1 MLQGSFGLI
10 MRCMSLII
18 MIILCLSCV
27 GEDCVGTGVGQVTVI
42 FKDAPEQRSTDRIGH
57 LNCVHGAIIAYV
69 DSVGREMGF
78 NPRSIGYDT
87 LDVPTYH
94 GYAEIIHLYQACEE
108 IPFLLPEGDSV
119 MVTYDQDARPVM
131 RSLSN
136 DEYTRLY
143 RLPESV
149 PGLVHRNGYSFRS
162 VLRNPRFMAAE
173 KYLTDS
179 VSQRKYPG
187 LEKIFNEYHV
197 DLDSAGNVYNNW
209 RDRFSAKLDSLS
221 QTGKHGREYSRW
233 YRQTLLEDGY
243 PVGRI
248 KQSDSLLHYIT
259 HLHKLM
265 GYLDVGYDS
274 FDYTGRFD
282 YVAQDT
288 TLCMVARK
296 SLLRHYIDRINDTGW
311 IPYPDN
317 IVNEYN
323 EKYHDLTGDGSFL
336 RPIIE
341 KPNVTSIDGYTYDLV
356 LKNITGNILPLA
368 EVIEK
373 HRGKVIYMDMWASSC
388 GPCRKEMPAS
398 RRLKDRLDSDGVIFM
413 YISSDRNESDWK
425 RVVKEYDLGD
435 IGENYRIVSAESKF
449 LKEIKFRYIPRYLI
463 FDTDGRLVNL
473 DAPRPSSSE
482 IINEIGKYIDW
493 KKRSLS
499 LKY

>member
-1 MLQGSFGLI
+1 MVGMNIRISYLLWIF
-10 MRCMSLII
+10 II
-18 MIILCLSCV
+18 FCFSCV
-27 GEDCVGTGVGQVTVI
+27 GAENTETGSGQVTVI

-119 MVTYDQDARPVM
+119 MVTYDQDARPVI
-131 RSLSN
+131 RSLNN
-136 DEYTRLY
+136 DECSRLY

-149 PGLVHRNGYSFRS
+149 SGLVHRNGYSFRS
-162 VLRNPRFMAAE
+162 ILRNPRFHAAE

-398 RRLKDRLDSDGVIFM
+398 RRLKERLDSGGVIFM

-425 RVVKEYDLGD
+425 RAVKEYDLGD

-449 LKEIKFRYIPRYLI
+449 LKEIKFRYIPRYLV

>member
-1 MLQGSFGLI
+1 
-10 MRCMSLII
+10 

-27 GEDCVGTGVGQVTVI
+27 REDCVGTGAGQVTVI

-243 PVGRI
+243 PVGHI

-259 HLHKLM
+259 HFHKLM
-265 GYLDVGYDS
+265 GYPDVGYDS

-388 GPCRKEMPAS
+388 SPCRKEMPAS

-425 RVVKEYDLGD
+425 RAVKEYDLGD

-449 LKEIKFRYIPRYLI
+449 LTEIKFRYIPRYLI

>member
-1 MLQGSFGLI
+1 MVGMNIRISYLLWIF
-10 MRCMSLII
+10 II
-18 MIILCLSCV
+18 FCFSCV
-27 GEDCVGTGVGQVTVI
+27 GAENTETGSGKVTVI

-373 HRGKVIYMDMWASSC
+373 HRGKVIYMDMWASWC

-398 RRLKDRLDSDGVIFM
+398 RRLKERLDSGGVIFM

-425 RVVKEYDLGD
+425 RAVKEYDLGD

-449 LKEIKFRYIPRYLI
+449 LKEIKFRYIPRYLV

>member
-1 MLQGSFGLI
+1 MVGMNIRISYLLWIF
-10 MRCMSLII
+10 II
-18 MIILCLSCV
+18 FCFSCV
-27 GEDCVGTGVGQVTVI
+27 GAENTETGSGQVTVI

-119 MVTYDQDARPVM
+119 MVTYDQDARPVI
-131 RSLSN
+131 RSLNN
-136 DEYTRLY
+136 DECSRLY

-149 PGLVHRNGYSFRS
+149 SGLVHRNGYSFRS
-162 VLRNPRFMAAE
+162 ILRNPRFRAAG

-179 VSQRKYPG
+179 ESQRKYPG
-187 LEKIFNEYHV
+187 LEKIFNEYYV
-197 DLDSAGNVYNNW
+197 DLDSAENVYNNW
-209 RDRFSAKLDSLS
+209 RDCFSAKLDSLS
-221 QTGKHGREYSRW
+221 QTGKREWEYSRW
-233 YRQTLLEDGY
+233 YRRTLLEDGC
-243 PVGRI
+243 PVSRI
-248 KQSDSLLHYIT
+248 KQSDSLLHYVT

-265 GYLDVGYDS
+265 EYPKEGYDP

-282 YVAQDT
+282 YVVHDT
-288 TLCMVARK
+288 TLCERAKR

-311 IPYPDN
+311 VPYSDD
-317 IVNEYN
+317 VVDEYN
-323 EKYHDLTGDGSFL
+323 EKYLNLTGDGSFL
-336 RPIIE
+336 RPVTE
-341 KPNVTSIDGYTYDLV
+341 NPNVSFIDGYTYDLV
-356 LKNITGNILPLA
+356 LQNIAGNRLSLA
-368 EVIEK
+368 EIIER
-373 HRGKVIYMDMWASSC
+373 HRAKVIYLDMWASWC

-425 RVVKEYDLGD
+425 RAVKEYDLGD
-435 IGENYRIVSAESKF
+435 VGENYRIASVDSKF
-449 LKEIKFRYIPRYLI
+449 LTEIKFRYIPRYLI

>member
-27 GEDCVGTGVGQVTVI
+27 GEDCVGTGAGQVTVI

-69 DSVGREMGF
+69 DSTGCEAGF

-87 LDVPTYH
+87 LEIPTYRS
-94 GYAEIIHLYQACEE
+94 YAEIIHLYQACEE

-119 MVTYDQDARPVM
+119 TVTYDQDARPVM
-131 RSLSN
+131 RSLN
-136 DEYTRLY
+136 NEEYTRLY
-143 RLPESV
+143 RLPESI

-162 VLRNPRFMAAE
+162 ILRNPRFHAVE

-179 VSQRKYPG
+179 DIQRKHPG
-187 LEKIFNEYHV
+187 LEKIFKEYYV
-197 DLDSAGNVYNNW
+197 DLDSARNSYNNW

-221 QTGKHGREYSRW
+221 QTGKREWEYSRW
-233 YRQTLLEDGY
+233 YRRTLLEDGC
-243 PVGRI
+243 PVSRI
-248 KQSDSLLHYIT
+248 KQSDSLLHYVT

-265 GYLDVGYDS
+265 EYPKEGYDP

-282 YVAQDT
+282 YVVHDT
-288 TLCMVARK
+288 TLCERAKR

-373 HRGKVIYMDMWASSC
+373 HRGKVIYMDMWASWC

-398 RRLKDRLDSDGVIFM
+398 RRLKDRLDSGGVIFM

-425 RVVKEYDLGD
+425 RAVKEYDLGD

-482 IINEIGKYIDW
+482 IINEIGKYIGW

>member
-27 GEDCVGTGVGQVTVI
+27 GEDCVGTGAGQVTVI
-42 FKDAPEQRSTDRIGH
+42 FKNAPEQRSTDRIGH

-69 DSVGREMGF
+69 DSTGCEAGF

-87 LDVPTYH
+87 LEIPTYRS
-94 GYAEIIHLYQACEE
+94 YAEIIHLYQACEE

-119 MVTYDQDARPVM
+119 TVTYDQDARPVM

-373 HRGKVIYMDMWASSC
+373 HRGKVVYCDLWASWC

-398 RRLKDRLDSDGVIFM
+398 RRLKERLDSGGVIFM

-425 RVVKEYDLGD
+425 RAVKEYDLGD

-482 IINEIGKYIDW
+482 IINEIGKY
-493 KKRSLS
+493 
-499 LKY
+499 

>member
-1 MLQGSFGLI
+1 MVGMNIRISYLLWIF
-10 MRCMSLII
+10 II
-18 MIILCLSCV
+18 FCFSCV
-27 GEDCVGTGVGQVTVI
+27 GAENTETGSGQVTVI

-69 DSVGREMGF
+69 DSTGCEAGF

-87 LDVPTYH
+87 LEIPTYRS
-94 GYAEIIHLYQACEE
+94 YAEIIHLYQACEE

-119 MVTYDQDARPVM
+119 TVTYDQDARPVM
-131 RSLSN
+131 RSLN
-136 DEYTRLY
+136 NEEYTRLY
-143 RLPESV
+143 RLPESI

-162 VLRNPRFMAAE
+162 ILRNPRFHAVE

-179 VSQRKYPG
+179 DIQRKHPG
-187 LEKIFNEYHV
+187 LEKIFKEYYA
-197 DLDSAGNVYNNW
+197 DLDSARNSYNNW

-221 QTGKHGREYSRW
+221 QTGKREWEYSRW
-233 YRQTLLEDGY
+233 YRRTLLEDGC
-243 PVGRI
+243 PVSRI
-248 KQSDSLLHYIT
+248 KQSDSLLHYVT

-265 GYLDVGYDS
+265 EYPKEGYDP

-282 YVAQDT
+282 YVVHDT
-288 TLCMVARK
+288 TLCERAKR

-311 IPYPDN
+311 VPYSDD
-317 IVNEYN
+317 VVDEYN
-323 EKYHDLTGDGSFL
+323 EKYRNLTGDGSFL
-336 RPIIE
+336 RPVTE
-341 KPNVTSIDGYTYDLV
+341 NPNVSFIDGYTYDLV
-356 LKNITGNILPLA
+356 LQNIAGNRLSLA
-368 EVIEK
+368 EIIER
-373 HRGKVIYMDMWASSC
+373 HRAKVIYLDMWASWC

-398 RRLKDRLDSDGVIFM
+398 RQLKDRLDSDGVIFM
-413 YISSDRNESDWK
+413 YISSDRNESDWE
-425 RVVKEYDLGD
+425 RAVKEYDLGD
-435 IGENYRIVSAESKF
+435 VGENYRIASVDSKF
-449 LKEIKFRYIPRYLI
+449 LTEIKFRYIPRYLI